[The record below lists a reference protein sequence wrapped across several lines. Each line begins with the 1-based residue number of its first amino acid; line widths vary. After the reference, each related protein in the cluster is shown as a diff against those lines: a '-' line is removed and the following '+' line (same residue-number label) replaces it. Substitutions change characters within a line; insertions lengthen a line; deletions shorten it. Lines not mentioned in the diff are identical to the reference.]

1 MTYLVDT
8 DIISL
13 THKKYLPPKLEKWL
27 SENESKCFISVVSVA
42 EMRFGADI
50 APSSHREA
58 LMADVEKTERDYAE
72 AVEPVDLAALMEWK
86 KIFAFLKTQRR
97 TISCEDSLLA
107 AQCLAFG
114 HSIATHN
121 TADFKILEP
130 LGLKITNPLA

>member
-1 MTYLVDT
+1 MRILDT
-8 DIISL
+8 NIVSL
-13 THKKYLPPKLEKWL
+13 AHKKHLPARLEKWL
-27 SENESKCFISVVSVA
+27 AANETECFISTVSLA
-42 EMRFGADI
+42 EMRFGVAM
-50 APSSHREA
+50 APESHREILA
-58 LMADVEKTERDYAE
+58 VRVAETERDFAE
-72 AVEPVDLAALMEWK
+72 TIESVDLAALLEWK

-114 HSIATHN
+114 HNIATNN

>member
-58 LMADVEKTERDYAE
+58 LMADVKKTESDYTE
-72 AVEPVDLAALMEWK
+72 ATESIDLAVLLEWK
-86 KIFAFLKTQRR
+86 KIFAFLKTRRR